1 MEIKKTVPIRGI
13 KQDCYGDKEQEIL
26 EDNKQYAIKSIKN
39 SLIGSPDF
47 EQFKSFLVKPAQQN
61 VTNAKKTTETTKD
74 E

>member
-13 KQDCYGDKEQEIL
+13 KQDYYGDKEKEIL
-26 EDNKQYAIKSIKN
+26 EENKQYAMKSIRN

-47 EQFKSFLVKPAQQN
+47 EPFKSFLVKPAQQN
-61 VTNAKKTTETTKD
+61 VTNAKKTTETPKN